1 MTRRSTWHSPITWT
15 EWNIVDKSE
24 LFGAFFIWSAHT
36 LTRHCW
42 ILWNKVSQVYPQSR
56 FVIYFISHLHRY
68 YKWRFFYAFIPH
80 DFFKK
85 YLFSV
90 VLISFSSSG
99 PPCLSP
105 PNNTC
110 QKMMNDCVIPG
121 QGELTATF
129 RAACHHKERAIPGLR
144 SPCHCTSI
152 WVKEGKERCR
162 LLVLCC
168 LTDWK

>member
-1 MTRRSTWHSPITWT
+1 MFYVTLPDY
-15 EWNIVDKSE
+15 VDWMEYRWQKWIIWSFF
-24 LFGAFFIWSAHT
+24 LFGVHTHSHVTVGFYGTKWVRFILSHVLLFILFLTCTVITNEGFF
-36 LTRHCW
+36 LC
-42 ILWNKVSQVYPQSR
+42 LYPTG
-56 FVIYFISHLHRY
+56 
-68 YKWRFFYAFIPH
+68 FFL
-80 DFFKK
+80 K

-90 VLISFSSSG
+90 VLISFFSSG

>member
-1 MTRRSTWHSPITWT
+1 MTRLSTWHSPITWT

-24 LFGAFFIWSAHT
+24 LFGAFFYLECTHT
-36 LTRHCW
+36 HTSL
-42 ILWNKVSQVYPQSR
+42 LDFMEQSESGLSSVT
-56 FVIYFISHLHRY
+56 FCIYFISHLHRY
-68 YKWRFFYAFIPH
+68 YKWRFFYAFIPQ
-80 DFFKK
+80 DFLKK

-90 VLISFSSSG
+90 VLISFFSSG